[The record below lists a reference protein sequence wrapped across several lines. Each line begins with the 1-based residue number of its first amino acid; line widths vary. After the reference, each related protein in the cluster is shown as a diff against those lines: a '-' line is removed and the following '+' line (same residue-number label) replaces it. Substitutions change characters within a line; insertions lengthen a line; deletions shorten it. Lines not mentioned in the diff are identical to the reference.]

1 MNKSKSYPV
10 IYENE
15 SFKVNKSSS
24 FDNLKDKLEYFYF
37 EDFFEG
43 DGQLGISFIK
53 DSFNKPVI
61 KSIIPNTV
69 ASETYGLYPSMI
81 LIDID
86 GKDITDKSFE
96 NVMKSIK
103 IKWSK
108 SNRIYLKFKKNI
120 NREVYTILLSN
131 DLLKYY
137 DQFIEL
143 GATNI
148 TDFEYV
154 EYDDLIKMDMNRDEI
169 ESFRNI
175 NPNI

>member
-1 MNKSKSYPV
+1 
-10 IYENE
+10 
-15 SFKVNKSSS
+15 
-24 FDNLKDKLEYFYF
+24 
-37 EDFFEG
+37 
-43 DGQLGISFIK
+43 
-53 DSFNKPVI
+53 
-61 KSIIPNTV
+61 
-69 ASETYGLYPSMI
+69 MI

-143 GATNI
+143 GAKNI

-154 EYDDLIKMDMNRDEI
+154 EYDDLIKMNMNRDEI

>member
-1 MNKSKSYPV
+1 M
-10 IYENE
+10 
-15 SFKVNKSSS
+15 
-24 FDNLKDKLEYFYF
+24 
-37 EDFFEG
+37 
-43 DGQLGISFIK
+43 IK
-53 DSFNKPVI
+53 N
-61 KSIIPNTV
+61 IIQNTV

-137 DQFIEL
+137 DQFKKKI
-143 GATNI
+143 
-148 TDFEYV
+148 
-154 EYDDLIKMDMNRDEI
+154 
-169 ESFRNI
+169 I
-175 NPNI
+175 NYIFNFNFIYIGFFLSPWQPKILSLF